1 MSLSKV
7 IGLTS
12 WISYLISSSQG
23 LLKVPDYVSSILPM
37 KVFSIANSP
46 LEKPVPLFFSEQF
59 SRTNWHS
66 ELSTDASLQAKG
78 EQAQLP
84 AINMRSPF
92 WQKTAEDNFCRAGA
106 LEESPFSATN
116 VSDSSS
122 TMESEAGLKR
132 TSQVGFSQHILQVI
146 QNLMPWRQRLKP
158 TIPATPAP
166 VVVLSSHASEAD
178 NSQNSNKRLVKRGFW
193 RYSQRLTGRA
203 ATAELPANRE
213 WFQVWVGKHL
223 VAQFADKFQ
232 ADLLAQRLIPLLAEP
247 RFNASKLKPTLVDSM
262 PAGKMGDSLLFVVSD
277 DLATAL
283 QRNQEVIAI
292 EWINNL
298 RVAFGAPPLNLV
310 EAQQKMH
317 GLVESQKTLEGLASW
332 YGPYFHGRL
341 TATGETFDQNELT
354 AAHPSLPFNTYLKV
368 TNQENGDT
376 VIVRINDRGPYIP
389 PRKLDLSWAAAR
401 CINSEDSG
409 VVPVEA
415 VIMEPLTLQ

>member
-1 MSLSKV
+1 MSLSRI

-59 SRTNWHS
+59 SRTNWYS
-66 ELSTDASLQAKG
+66 ELSTDAGLQANSKPTP
-78 EQAQLP
+78 LP

-92 WQKTAEDNFCRAGA
+92 WQKATEDNFCRAV
-106 LEESPFSATN
+106 EESPLSAIN

-122 TMESEAGLKR
+122 TLEPEAGLKR
-132 TSQVGFSQHILQVI
+132 TSQVGFSQQILQVI

-158 TIPATPAP
+158 TLPAPPAP
-166 VVVLSSHASEAD
+166 VVVLSSRASEVD
-178 NSQNSNKRLVKRGFW
+178 NSQNSNKRFVKRGFW
-193 RYSQRLTGRA
+193 QYSQRLAGRA

-247 RFNASKLKPTLVDSM
+247 RLNASKLRPTLVDSM
-262 PAGKMGDSLLFVVSD
+262 PGGKMGDSLLFVVSD

-298 RVAFGAPPLNLV
+298 RIAFGAPALDLV

-341 TATGETFDQNELT
+341 TATGETFDQNDLT

-368 TNQENGDT
+368 TNQKNGDA

-415 VIMEPLTLQ
+415 VIMEPLTLR